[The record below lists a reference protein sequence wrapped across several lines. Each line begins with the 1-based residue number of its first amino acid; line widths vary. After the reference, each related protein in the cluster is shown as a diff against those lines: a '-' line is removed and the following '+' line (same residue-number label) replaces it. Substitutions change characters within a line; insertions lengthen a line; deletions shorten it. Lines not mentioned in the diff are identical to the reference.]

1 MTGMPPEDFVSEN
14 YAGDMTVAGEDIGTG
29 AEPEPVGY
37 KPTPGMIP
45 KSGCLY
51 GMEGEY
57 SSSELVM
64 NDGDEV
70 ILGRDPKCATLVF
83 SYPKISRRHC
93 GIRYNG
99 TEQRYYVIDY
109 SSNGI
114 EFSDG
119 TKAIKGQYV
128 SVAPGTI
135 LYMAGRHEAI
145 KLG

>member
-1 MTGMPPEDFVSEN
+1 MVGDLFLRVKVGKK
-14 YAGDMTVAGEDIGTG
+14 AGYER
-29 AEPEPVGY
+29 
-37 KPTPGMIP
+37 KGMIP

-99 TEQRYYVIDY
+99 TV
-109 SSNGI
+109 
-114 EFSDG
+114 
-119 TKAIKGQYV
+119 
-128 SVAPGTI
+128 
-135 LYMAGRHEAI
+135 L
-145 KLG
+145 

>member
-1 MTGMPPEDFVSEN
+1 MG
-14 YAGDMTVAGEDIGTG
+14 
-29 AEPEPVGY
+29 GY